1 MPDIMFSII
10 DIMLGGGWMSKYT
23 LPIFMVYALTASGS
37 CIVPTPA
44 RSSSRA
50 T

>member
-23 LPIFMVYALTASGS
+23 RPIFAV
-37 CIVPTPA
+37 CA
-44 RSSSRA
+44 RHRA
-50 T
+50 ERLPEVQKQST